1 MFQVQYRARFVK
13 LRKYRRTDENFQSSA
28 SHEPLVENVVRSLF
42 YVRFY
47 RQSIK
52 RLLIAVTLSLRQP
65 IKRSTKERLARLPIT
80 TTNPCITTF
89 IYYIIMF
96 QRILLIALLAIVAI
110 SSTEVC
116 GFNRLA

>member
-80 TTNPCITTF
+80 TTITCITTF